1 MNRSK
6 TQLFLIFVLIAT
18 SHAFVSF
25 APPRHP
31 RRHAVMLHGEPTTDS
46 SPTPAVASVPT
57 FCSIAFISDEKGRGV
72 VATSVIPVHTVIG
85 DYSGEQIT
93 EAVKDRRYLKSREAE
108 RDAHDLKWLASRLER
123 GQGVSGDYLFG
134 VSGVD
139 AFIDAEDGE
148 SNSNGAV
155 LARHLLHYAH
165 TILLTYRRSARPQN
179 TSQTGQGS

>member
-1 MNRSK
+1 
-6 TQLFLIFVLIAT
+6 
-18 SHAFVSF
+18 
-25 APPRHP
+25 
-31 RRHAVMLHGEPTTDS
+31 MLHGEPTTDSSPTTSS

-108 RDAHDLKWLASRLER
+108 REAHDLKWLASRLER

-139 AFIDAEDGE
+139 AFIDAEDEHFSNWTRFLNHSDDPNVNVKSLPVGMSGSPRVWFVASRDISPGE
-148 SNSNGAV
+148 EICFSYGDDYWRDEDEFEPV
-155 LARHLLHYAH
+155 
-165 TILLTYRRSARPQN
+165 
-179 TSQTGQGS
+179 